1 MSSGMYRNVVTVV
14 AVSDVQPDWI
24 AHGIM
29 DSIVDAFFPFLEGV
43 EKEVV
48 DMEALLAS
56 EDLTREPTTVYPPP
70 TPPDIPSKSSLEKV
84 VTHDTSEKLN
94 SLAENSA
101 DTLKAMDRKPQF
113 RLPTNWRLHVREVK
127 RSVLA
132 LHQHFRVVFKRTPI
146 AKTTSTVHRMART
159 RRLVTSLTRVLAHKS
174 EVVAQLQKRLL
185 TVGEGGLGHG
195 DEHDHDVYV
204 YMGDVQGT

>member
-1 MSSGMYRNVVTVV
+1 MAWFFG
-14 AVSDVQPDWI
+14 AVPYVRPDWI

-56 EDLTREPTTVYPPP
+56 EDVTRDLATVYPPSS
-70 TPPDIPSKSSLEKV
+70 PPDIPSKSSLEKV
-84 VTHDTSEKLN
+84 VTHDTNEKLD
-94 SLAENSA
+94 SLDENTA
-101 DTLKAMDRKPQF
+101 DILKAVERKPQF
-113 RLPTNWRLHVREVK
+113 ALPMNWRFHVREIK
-127 RSVLA
+127 RSILA
-132 LHQHFRVVFKRTPI
+132 LHHHFRVVFKHTPT

-195 DEHDHDVYV
+195 DEHDLDVYV
-204 YMGDVQGT
+204 YMGDVQGMEFP